1 MSDDACSSSG
11 LFWSSD
17 EASSLSGSRK
27 YDKVNVAGSPI
38 NINSDDTD
46 NLEVTSHR
54 RQRRDVDYKK
64 LHDVSYM
71 KLESAQISK
80 IVYLSQCFSYWIE
93 FCVACYFLAYFLFMC
108 VSKL

>member
-1 MSDDACSSSG
+1 MSLDPAEEWPSDDSKDDDYDPETNEKKCSRSGIEESMSDDACSSSG

-64 LHDVSYM
+64 LHDVSYH
-71 KLESAQISK
+71 ET
-80 IVYLSQCFSYWIE
+80 
-93 FCVACYFLAYFLFMC
+93 
-108 VSKL
+108 